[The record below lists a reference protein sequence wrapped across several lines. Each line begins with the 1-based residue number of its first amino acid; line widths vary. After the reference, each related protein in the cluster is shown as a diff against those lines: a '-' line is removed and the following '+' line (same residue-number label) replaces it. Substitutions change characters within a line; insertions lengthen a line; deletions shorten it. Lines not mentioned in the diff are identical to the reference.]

1 MITIKDVAKRAD
13 VAPSTV
19 SRVISNHPAIS
30 EKTRDKVRRVMD
42 EMGYM
47 PNVSARRLVTKQSN
61 TIGLLLKTAS
71 KEMTQNP
78 FFTDVLMSISKVCKD
93 NHYSTV
99 VSTSMNEQELLSEV
113 SELVNSNAVDG
124 FILLYSKSNDPVVSY
139 LQSINFPFVILGK
152 KLSPLSNE
160 IYIDNDNVMAAYQ
173 LTDYMINLG
182 HKNIVFIAENSTYAV
197 NEDRVLGY
205 SRACQQAGLMPEVFE
220 GAAGTEEVSG
230 IIAEI
235 KTMLPRPT
243 AIITS
248 DSMMN
253 LNVLSELY
261 QQQLRIP
268 DDIQTATFNDSYFNE
283 SACPPQTV
291 VNIYPESLGAEAGSS
306 LIEYLNH
313 PEMIKRSIIIPTSI
327 IERSSTKPLKE
338 RVL

>member
-1 MITIKDVAKRAD
+1 MITIKDVAKRAG

-30 EKTRDKVRRVMD
+30 EKTRDKVRKVMV
-42 EMGYM
+42 ELGYI
-47 PNVSARRLVTKQSN
+47 PNVSARRLVTQQSH

-78 FFTDVLMSISKVCKD
+78 FFTDVLMSISKICKD

-99 VSTSMNEQELLSEV
+99 ISTSMNEEELLTEV
-113 SELVNSNAVDG
+113 KQLVKSNSVDG
-124 FILLYSKSNDPVVSY
+124 FILLYSKSNDKVINY

-160 IYIDNDNVMAAYQ
+160 IYIDNDNIMAAYQ
-173 LTDYMINLG
+173 LTDHMIELG
-182 HKNIVFIAENSTYAV
+182 HNTIVFIAENASYAV
-197 NEDRVLGY
+197 NEDRVQGY
-205 SRACQQAGLMPEVFE
+205 ERACLKAGLIPRVFE
-220 GAAGTEEVSG
+220 GAAGTEEVKH

-235 KTMLPRPT
+235 RTLEPSPT

-261 QQQLRIP
+261 QQQLKVP

-283 SACPPQTV
+283 AACPPQTV
-291 VNIYPESLGAEAGSS
+291 VNIYPESLGAEAGNS
-306 LIEYLNH
+306 LIEYLHN
-313 PEMIKRSIIIPTSI
+313 PDMIKKNIIIPTSI